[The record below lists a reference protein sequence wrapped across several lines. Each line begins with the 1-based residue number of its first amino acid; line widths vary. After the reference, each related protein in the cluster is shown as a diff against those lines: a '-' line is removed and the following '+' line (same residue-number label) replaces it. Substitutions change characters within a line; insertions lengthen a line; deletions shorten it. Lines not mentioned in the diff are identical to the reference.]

1 MSGTGD
7 SKHQSKSSVKADAN
21 PDDGRGFHAVVAK
34 WDESPDGQ
42 RSFEVWKLHGF
53 SITIICITIFLL
65 IYGIVAIAVR
75 GFETAQ
81 LLFGITMLL
90 WFCMT
95 YMFALHPVEL
105 KLGSVTEYHISQ
117 LPVHFY
123 FAGLNL

>member
-1 MSGTGD
+1 ML
-7 SKHQSKSSVKADAN
+7 
-21 PDDGRGFHAVVAK
+21 VAK
-34 WDESPDGQ
+34 WDESPCGQ
-42 RSFEVWKLHGF
+42 KWFEAWKRHSF
-53 SITIICITIFLL
+53 SITIFCITTFLPV
-65 IYGIVAIAVR
+65 YGIVAIAVR